1 MRIIIA
7 GAGEVGYHL
16 AKLLSSEAKDIYVI
30 DVNTDRLNYIQS
42 HIDVFTIEGDAKSI
56 QVLTDAKV
64 DGCDLLIA
72 ATSSEEVNFL
82 VSVLGKKLGAKKT
95 ITRFNDAELTN
106 KNYLD
111 IFYSLGID
119 TIISPLDQVASE
131 IVRLIEKPALTDD
144 VEFEG
149 GKLSV
154 FGIQIDEHSKM
165 IGKTIE
171 DGILTDCG
179 EIFRPIA
186 IHRRNKTSLTSFDI
200 PLRQKDIVYFIGH
213 TNSIQNALKTCGKV
227 EYEVRKIMILGG
239 SRIGIQTAKK
249 LQDKYQITLV
259 EKDPKKCIKLAEQLK
274 GCLILNIDGRDVASL
289 EEEGLANMDAFIAV
303 TGDSEINIMTTLVA
317 KSHDVMKTI
326 ARVENIDYIHLSQD
340 IGIDTLINKKMIA
353 ASSIFKHV
361 RKGKVDAIAHLHG
374 VNAEIIEFEINEN
387 TRVSGKQI
395 KKIKFNNQVKII
407 SIIRNN
413 EILFPDEEEI
423 LRPGDKVITMIL
435 SQAIG
440 KTENLFS

>member
-1 MRIIIA
+1 MANGDGIVWNDTTNVMSVRKDGTDYELYSTDNLSLSTLGYTGATNANYITNNNQLTN
-7 GAGEVGYHL
+7 GAGYQN
-16 AKLLSSEAKDIYVI
+16 AS
-30 DVNTDRLNYIQS
+30 
-42 HIDVFTIEGDAKSI
+42 
-56 QVLTDAKV
+56 
-64 DGCDLLIA
+64 
-72 ATSSEEVNFL
+72 
-82 VSVLGKKLGAKKT
+82 
-95 ITRFNDAELTN
+95 
-106 KNYLD
+106 
-111 IFYSLGID
+111 
-119 TIISPLDQVASE
+119 QVASAVAAVVDSAPGTLDTLNE
-131 IVRLIEKPALTDD
+131 LAAALGDD
-144 VEFEG
+144 PNFATTTANNIATKLPLAG
-149 GKLSV
+149 GAMT
-154 FGIQIDEHSKM
+154 G
-165 IGKTIE
+165 
-171 DGILTDCG
+171 
-179 EIFRPIA
+179 A
-186 IHRRNKTSLTSFDI
+186 IT
-200 PLRQKDIVYFIGH
+200 
-213 TNSIQNALKTCGKV
+213 TNSTF
-227 EYEVRKIMILGG
+227 
-239 SRIGIQTAKK
+239 
-249 LQDKYQITLV
+249 
-259 EKDPKKCIKLAEQLK
+259 
-274 GCLILNIDGRDVASL
+274 DGRDVASL

-413 EILFPDEEEI
+413 EILFPEEEEI

>member
-64 DGCDLLIA
+64 DGCNLLIA

-154 FGIQIDEHSKM
+154 FGIQIDEYSKM

-171 DGILTDCG
+171 DGILSDCG

>member
-106 KNYLD
+106 KNYLE

-154 FGIQIDEHSKM
+154 FGIQIDEHSKI

-179 EIFRPIA
+179 EVFRPIA

-259 EKDPKKCIKLAEQLK
+259 EKDPKKCLKLAEQLK

-413 EILFPDEEEI
+413 EILFPEEEEI

>member
-106 KNYLD
+106 KNYLE

-154 FGIQIDEHSKM
+154 FGIQIDEHSKI

-179 EIFRPIA
+179 EVFRPIA

-259 EKDPKKCIKLAEQLK
+259 EKDPKKCLKLAEQLK

-413 EILFPDEEEI
+413 EILF
-423 LRPGDKVITMIL
+423 LAL
-435 SQAIG
+435 
-440 KTENLFS
+440 

>member
-1 MRIIIA
+1 MKIIIA

-56 QVLTDAKV
+56 QVLNDAKV

-106 KNYLD
+106 KDYLD
-111 IFYSLGID
+111 IFYGLGID
-119 TIISPLDQVASE
+119 TIISPLEQVANE

-144 VEFEG
+144 VEFENG
-149 GKLSV
+149 RLSV
-154 FGIQIDEHSKM
+154 YGIQIDEHSKM

-171 DGILTDCG
+171 DEILTDCG

-186 IHRRNKTSLTSFDI
+186 IHRRNKTSLNQFDI

-213 TNSIQNALKTCGKV
+213 TKSIQNALKICGKV
-227 EYEVRKIMILGG
+227 EYQIKKIMILGG

-249 LQDKYQITLV
+249 LQDKYQITVV
-259 EKDPKKCIKLAEQLK
+259 EKDPKKCLKLAEQLK
-274 GCLILNIDGRDVASL
+274 NCLILNIDGRDVVSL
-289 EEEGLANMDAFIAV
+289 EEEGLGNIDAFIAV

-317 KSHDVMKTI
+317 KSHEVMKTI
-326 ARVENIDYIHLSQD
+326 ARVENIDYIHLSQE

-361 RKGKVDAIAHLHG
+361 RKGKIDAIAHLHG
-374 VNAEIIEFEINEN
+374 VNAEIIEFEINEK
-387 TRVSGKQI
+387 TRVAGKQI
-395 KKIKFNNQVKII
+395 KKLKFNNQVKII
-407 SIIRNN
+407 SIIRN
-413 EILFPDEEEI
+413 EKILFPDEEET
-423 LRPGDKVITMIL
+423 LLPGDKAITMIL

-440 KTENLFS
+440 KAENLFS

>member
-106 KNYLD
+106 KNYLE

-179 EIFRPIA
+179 EVFRPIA
-186 IHRRNKTSLTSFDI
+186 IHRRNKTSLSSFDI
-200 PLRQKDIVYFIGH
+200 PLRQKDIVYFVGH

-227 EYEVRKIMILGG
+227 EYEVLKIMILGG

-413 EILFPDEEEI
+413 EILFPEEEEI

-440 KTENLFS
+440 KAENLFS

>member
-106 KNYLD
+106 KNYLE

-179 EIFRPIA
+179 EVFRPIA

>member
-1 MRIIIA
+1 
-7 GAGEVGYHL
+7 
-16 AKLLSSEAKDIYVI
+16 
-30 DVNTDRLNYIQS
+30 
-42 HIDVFTIEGDAKSI
+42 
-56 QVLTDAKV
+56 
-64 DGCDLLIA
+64 
-72 ATSSEEVNFL
+72 
-82 VSVLGKKLGAKKT
+82 
-95 ITRFNDAELTN
+95 
-106 KNYLD
+106 
-111 IFYSLGID
+111 
-119 TIISPLDQVASE
+119 
-131 IVRLIEKPALTDD
+131 
-144 VEFEG
+144 
-149 GKLSV
+149 
-154 FGIQIDEHSKM
+154 M

-179 EIFRPIA
+179 EVFRPIA
-186 IHRRNKTSLTSFDI
+186 IHRRNKTSLSSFDI
-200 PLRQKDIVYFIGH
+200 PLRQKDIVYFVGH

-227 EYEVRKIMILGG
+227 EYEVLKIMILGG

-413 EILFPDEEEI
+413 EILFPEEEEI

-440 KTENLFS
+440 KAENLFSWDQKAILISG

>member
-171 DGILTDCG
+171 DGILSDCG

>member
-64 DGCDLLIA
+64 DGCNLLIA

-171 DGILTDCG
+171 DGILSDCG